1 MATRTGLALL
11 RNARQGDAQAKLAL
25 GRVYLTGE
33 HGLGKSHATA
43 YHWLE
48 MAARA
53 GLEEAWLLIG
63 REIALETLKE
73 PAGALPWYQRAAA
86 AGIAPAQRSVGLWL
100 LEQGTLQAD
109 NPQLKREG
117 VVLLEAAAAQGDLPA
132 QELLGELYLA
142 GRHVP
147 KDREAARR
155 WLERA
160 ADQGSLRSH
169 APLITLCTEERDLP
183 GIERYARPLAEQGD
197 ARASYAL
204 GMVLLGRLPLAMPR

>member
-1 MATRTGLALL
+1 MATRTGLTLL
-11 RNARQGDAQAKLAL
+11 RNARQGDPQAKLAL

-53 GLEEAWLLIG
+53 GLEEAWLVIG
-63 REIALETLKE
+63 AEIPLETLKD
-73 PAGALPWYQRAAA
+73 PAAALPWYRRAAG
-86 AGIAPAQRSVGLWL
+86 AGIAPAQRSVGLQL
-100 LEQGTLQAD
+100 LEQGALQAD
-109 NPQLKREG
+109 QPQLTQEG
-117 VVLLEAAAAQGDLPA
+117 VALLEAAATQGDLTA
-132 QELLGELYLA
+132 QELLGEIYLA

-147 KDREAARR
+147 KDRSAARR

-160 ADQGSLRSH
+160 AGQGSLRSLT
-169 APLITLCTEERDLP
+169 PLVALCAEERDLA

-204 GMVLLGRLPLAMPR
+204 GMALMGRVPLAAPR